1 MTTRQTSAILRYLR
15 SLVDSETTQHL
26 SDAQLLNHFATRREE
41 AAFATLVQRHGQLV
55 WGVCQH
61 LLHHEQDAED
71 AFQATFLVL
80 ARRAGS
86 IQKTEAVASFLHG
99 VAYRIALR
107 IKQNAKRRPVRERQ
121 AVVPPQEQPPDD
133 CAWRELQAMLDEEVA
148 RLPAKYRSP
157 FVLCCLEGKSRT
169 EAAHE
174 LRCKEGTISSRI
186 ARARR
191 LLQQRLASRGVS
203 LSAVLCAGVLWRQTA
218 LATMPALLVSSTV
231 QAAAGAA
238 GRFSTTVTSLAED
251 ALRAMGLGRWYLGG
265 ALILSV
271 SLLAAGAGV
280 GRYVVVEAPE
290 VALKEA
296 PAVPA
301 EARKDRYGDP
311 LPPGALARLGTVR
324 QRAPDAQLAVT
335 ADGKEIVAVGDDRTV
350 RRFDAQT
357 GELRS
362 IRQLPKASGVLQY
375 QAWLSPRGT
384 YLLTETDSEPRYH
397 LALWDLAAGKFRQR
411 LPLSPENN
419 PGICGAAFSADERRV
434 AVADSTV
441 DRRTHRILL
450 WNLETSE
457 SKVLWSEEKEIR
469 SFYFEPVVIFSPDG
483 KRLIGCHY
491 DQILRCWDV
500 ENGKL
505 LWQSERKN
513 WSPLIVFSADSRTVI
528 IPSGIGTNGIN
539 IWDAATGRLLQSNKP
554 PKEALF
560 PIGVSPDG
568 RFLAFQTGKEEV
580 VMWEPG
586 KRKVTFQFPR
596 PPHRRDDPIYHQ
608 PNRLPTNFAFTPD
621 GKGFIRRA
629 GALQRWDLVT
639 GKPLFADTESWG
651 HTEDLTRLLF
661 SPDGRLLAS
670 SSKDK
675 TVRLWNIS
683 TAGTVHTFSKDDNDH
698 LAFTPDGQSLLRVPY
713 FVLRGSILQAR
724 DVTTGRPGRAFGL
737 ADNPN
742 ASTTGVKGKELRFT
756 ADGEKILMLNWQFD
770 KSVLMIW
777 NAVSGECLVNKDVPL
792 RNEESLLTSDG
803 QSVLAFDHT
812 SQSVRLLAL
821 ENTQPRWRLKMEPA
835 NKPWHYYDCNLALSP
850 NGRMM
855 AARLRTPNISGVKEQ
870 HESIIL
876 ADMTMGRQL
885 AKLPADGPAG
895 FDFSADSRVFAV
907 AGPVGIRLW
916 ETATGREIGFILIPN
931 RDARPQ
937 DRACASSLAFSPDGR
952 ILATGHVDGTILL
965 WDATLRGSVRG
976 GQLTA
981 AQREILWNDLAGT
994 DAGKAYAAIARLAD
1008 DSASSVSF
1016 LKERLK
1022 PISPIP
1028 QDVLRSL
1035 LEDLDS
1041 DQFAVRE
1048 TSQRKL
1054 HALGEQVSSS
1064 LRAELEA
1071 KPSLEKRKRIEE
1083 VLAGLDESRPV
1094 SGEPLRGLRAVQ
1106 VLERIGSVEARQL
1119 LEALSRGVESA
1130 RLTQAA
1136 KEALTRLRRAGRVN
1150 APVLV
1155 PPGR

>member
-1 MTTRQTSAILRYLR
+1 MTTRQTGAILRYLR

-26 SDAQLLNHFATRREE
+26 SDTQLLKDFAAQHEE
-41 AAFATLVQRHGQLV
+41 AAFAALMQRHGTLV

-80 ARRAGS
+80 ARRASS
-86 IQKTEAVASFLHG
+86 IQKTEAVSSFLHG
-99 VAYRIALR
+99 VAYRIAMR
-107 IKQNAKRRPVRERQ
+107 VKQNARRRHIRERQ
-121 AVVPPQEQPPDD
+121 AVVPSQEQPPDD
-133 CAWRELQAMLDEEVA
+133 CAWRELQAILDEEVA
-148 RLPAKYRSP
+148 QLPAKYRSP
-157 FVLCCLEGKSRT
+157 FVLCCLEGKSRA

-174 LRCKEGTISSRI
+174 LCCKEGTVSSRI

-191 LLQQRLASRGVS
+191 LLQQRLAQRGVS
-203 LSAVLCAGVLWRQTA
+203 LSAVLCAAALWKQTA
-218 LATMPALLVSSTV
+218 AARVPALLISNTV

-238 GRFSTTVTSLAED
+238 GKFSTVVTTLAED
-251 ALRAMGLGRWYLGG
+251 ALRAMGFSRWCLGG
-265 ALILSV
+265 ALILSI

-280 GRYVVVEAPE
+280 SRYVPVAPPE
-290 VALKEA
+290 TEPTEA
-296 PAVPA
+296 PATSA

-324 QRAPDAQLAVT
+324 QRAPDSQLAVT
-335 ADGKEIVAVGDDRTV
+335 VDGKEIVAVGHDRTV

-375 QAWLSPRGT
+375 EAWLSPRGT

-397 LALWDLAAGKFRQR
+397 LALWDLAAGKFRQSLR
-411 LPLSPENN
+411 LSSENN
-419 PGICGAAFSADERRV
+419 PGTIGAAFSADERRV
-434 AVADSTV
+434 AAADSTA

-450 WNLETSE
+450 WNLETSQ

-469 SFYFEPVVIFSPDG
+469 SFYFEPVLIFSPDG

-528 IPSGIGTNGIN
+528 IPSGIGTNGIDV
-539 IWDAATGRLLQSNKP
+539 WDAATGKLFQSNKP

-560 PIGVSPDG
+560 PIGISPDG

-580 VMWEPG
+580 VLWEPG
-586 KRKVTFQFPR
+586 KEKVTFRFPR
-596 PPHRRDDPIYHQ
+596 PPHRREDPIHNQ

-621 GKGFIRRA
+621 SKGFIRRA
-629 GALQRWDLVT
+629 GALQRWELVT
-639 GKPLFADTESWG
+639 GKPLFTDTESWG
-651 HTEDLTRLLF
+651 HTEDVTRLLF
-661 SPDGRLLAS
+661 SPEGRLLAS
-670 SSKDK
+670 SSKDQ

-698 LAFTPDGQSLLRVPY
+698 LAFTPDGRVLLRVPY
-713 FVLRGSILQAR
+713 FALRGSILQAR
-724 DVTTGRPGRAFGL
+724 DVTSGRPGRTFGL

-742 ASTTGVKGKELRFT
+742 TSTMGVKGKELRFT

-777 NAVSGECLVNKDVPL
+777 NTASGECLVNKDVPL

-803 QSVLAFDHT
+803 QSVLAFDHA

-821 ENTQPRWRLKMEPA
+821 ENTQPRWRLRIEPA
-835 NKPWHYYDCNLALSP
+835 NKEWHYYDCNLALSP
-850 NGRMM
+850 NGRKM
-855 AARLRTPNISGVKEQ
+855 AARLRTPNIGGVKEQ

-876 ADMTMGRQL
+876 ADMATGRQF
-885 AKLPADGPAG
+885 AKLPTDGPAA

-907 AGPVGIRLW
+907 AGPEGVRLW
-916 ETATGREIGFILIPN
+916 ETATGKEVGFIPIPN

-952 ILATGHVDGTILL
+952 ILATGHADGTILL
-965 WDATLRGSVRG
+965 WDATLLGSERG

-981 AQREILWNDLAGT
+981 AQRETLWNDLAGT
-994 DAGKAYAAIARLAD
+994 DAVKAYAAIGRLAD
-1008 DSASSVSF
+1008 DPIASISF
-1016 LKERLK
+1016 LKEQLK
-1022 PISPIP
+1022 PVSSVPP
-1028 QDVLRSL
+1028 DVLRSL
-1035 LEDLDS
+1035 LEGLDS

-1048 TSQRKL
+1048 TAQQKL
-1054 HALGEQVSSS
+1054 RELGEQVASS
-1064 LRAELEA
+1064 LRAELKA

-1119 LEALSRGVESA
+1119 LEALSRGVDSA

-1136 KEALTRLRRAGRVN
+1136 KEALARLKKR
-1150 APVLV
+1150 
-1155 PPGR
+1155 